1 MSKIGKKPI
10 LIPKGVSVAKEG
22 DLLAVKGPKGELK
35 IKFLPKLN
43 IGIEG
48 DKITV
53 KPELSEKQ
61 AMANWGAMASLI
73 KNAISG
79 VEREFSKTLIIEGV
93 GYRAALEGKKIALNL
108 GFTNPINY
116 EIPDGVKV
124 EIEKN
129 VIIKIS
135 GINKELVGETAA
147 EIRAFKKPEPYK
159 GKGIHYE
166 NEVIRRKA
174 GKKMAGTTGTA

>member
-10 LIPKGVSVAKEG
+10 LIPKGVSVLKEG
-22 DLLAVKGPKGELK
+22 EFLAIKGPKGELK
-35 IKFLPKLN
+35 IKSLPKLK
-43 IGIEG
+43 IDIEA

-53 KPELSEKQ
+53 RPELSEKQ
-61 AMANWGAMASLI
+61 SMANWGSMASLI
-73 KNAISG
+73 KNAVAG
-79 VEREFSKTLIIEGV
+79 VEKEFAKTLIIEGV
-93 GYRAALEGKKIALNL
+93 GYRAVLDGKKVVLSL

-116 EIPDGVKV
+116 EIPEGIKV

-129 VIIKIS
+129 VTIKIS
-135 GINKELVGETAA
+135 GINKESVGEVAA

>member
-10 LIPKGVSVAKEG
+10 LIPKGIAVIKEG
-22 DLLAVKGPKGELK
+22 GFLTVKGPKGELK
-35 IKFLPKLN
+35 IKSLPNLR
-43 IGIEG
+43 IEIEG

-53 KPELSEKQ
+53 RPESSEKQ
-61 AMANWGAMASLI
+61 AMANWGSMASLL

-79 VEREFSKTLIIEGV
+79 VEKEFSKILIIEGV
-93 GYRAALEGKKIALNL
+93 GYRAALEGNKVVLQL

-116 EIPDGVKV
+116 EIPEGIKV
-124 EIEKN
+124 GIEKN
-129 VIIKIS
+129 ATIKIS
-135 GINKELVGETAA
+135 GINKEVVGEVAA

-166 NEVIRRKA
+166 NEVVRRKA